1 MKIQI
6 DRLIIVSIFLCICRI
21 NIAQESKKVT
31 CTGKVVDSDSDNY
44 INGYVVAQRKGL
56 AMGWSRWD
64 MRKGSVELEIELSGP
79 NALAGIV
86 ADDKALTA
94 WMSEHKI
101 SFPAGIIQG
110 DVEKPKSAWNVR
122 SLPWLILTNKKHV
135 VQSEGFAFS
144 ELDNKLKQSKRD

>member
-1 MKIQI
+1 MMKIQI

-64 MRKGSVELEIELSGP
+64 MRKGSVELEIECFGRYSG
-79 NALAGIV
+79 
-86 ADDKALTA
+86 
-94 WMSEHKI
+94 
-101 SFPAGIIQG
+101 
-110 DVEKPKSAWNVR
+110 
-122 SLPWLILTNKKHV
+122 
-135 VQSEGFAFS
+135 
-144 ELDNKLKQSKRD
+144 